1 LFSGENLRK
10 GEKMKKLLTV
20 LLSLLVVL
28 TIAGCAKKEEPAPA
42 PEAETPAEET
52 PAETPAE
59 EVKVSTYEEFA
70 ALPTDGSAVVTIE
83 AYVQAAQ
90 NYDGAT
96 ASLYLQDKDGAYFV
110 YGAQLSEED
119 YAKIVES
126 TDMKEGWKG
135 TGNGMKVQVTGTKSE
150 WSGEV
155 ELMDATVTVIDDGD
169 KYIAEAADITA
180 SLPTDPAASMNQ
192 KVAFKD
198 MTVVAANDAGD
209 AFIYN
214 WDGSGV
220 EGDDVYFNVEKD
232 GMTYT
237 FLVESA
243 LCHIGSDVYEAARAL
258 EVGQTIDMEGFLYW
272 YEGPQPHITSIT
284 VK

>member
-1 LFSGENLRK
+1 
-10 GEKMKKLLTV
+10 MKKLLTV
-20 LLSLLVVL
+20 LLSLLIVF
-28 TIAGCAKKEEPAPA
+28 TMAGCAKQAEPAPA
-42 PEAETPAEET
+42 EETPAEET
-52 PAETPAE
+52 PAEETPAE

-70 ALPTDGSAVVTIE
+70 ALPTDGSAVVTVE

-90 NYDGAT
+90 NYDAG
-96 ASLYLQDKDGAYFV
+96 ASLYLQNKEGAYFV
-110 YGAQLSEED
+110 YGAKLSEED

-126 TDMKEGWKG
+126 ADMKEGWKG
-135 TGNGMKVQVTGTKSE
+135 IGNGMKVQVTGTKAE

-155 ELMDATVTVIDDGD
+155 ELTDATATVIDDGD
-169 KYIAEAADITA
+169 KYVAEPVDITA
-180 SLPTDPAASMNQ
+180 ALPTDPAAYMNQ
-192 KVAFKD
+192 KVALTD
-198 MTVVAANDAGD
+198 MTVVAANDAGA

-214 WDGSGV
+214 WDGSGT

-237 FLVESA
+237 FLVESK
-243 LCHIGSDVYEAARAL
+243 LCYAGSDVYEAAKAL
-258 EVGQTIDMEGFLYW
+258 EVGQVVDLEGFLYW